1 MLADKAS
8 YVKHVKAINKHLTT
22 EVYKIKFD
30 IKIESNKKFLRKEKK
45 TERTYQNSRLK
56 SRFQTSQKHENYRE
70 DRKSNLKKAAIAM
83 PKGDNSKSE
92 N

>member
-45 TERTYQNSRLK
+45 NRENISEFQIEIKIPNFVETRKLSR
-56 SRFQTSQKHENYRE
+56 R
-70 DRKSNLKKAAIAM
+70 
-83 PKGDNSKSE
+83 
-92 N
+92 